1 MLTFVTIGQSPR
13 IDVIPELITIIGK
26 SFEYREIGLLD
37 FPENLQSLKMLNEE
51 IEGEFLVSRLKNGEE
66 IKLPRKWVVQKLKEI
81 SSKAEEGLKVLL
93 CTENFDLSDFILPA
107 KILET
112 FVSISRPR
120 KLGVVVPEE
129 GQIDMVKRK
138 WERLVENIKMTNFSP
153 YTKTSGDLSI
163 LSDRELIVLDCIGYS
178 ENDENYLKNYT
189 SGIVISA
196 RRLLANFLRNIII

>member
-13 IDVIPELITIIGK
+13 TDVIPELITIIGK

-37 FPENLQSLKMLNEE
+37 FPENFQSLKTLNKE
-51 IEGEFLVSRLKNGEE
+51 IEGGFLVSRLKNGEE